1 MICQISSKFLNKNM
15 TFDALC
21 RLGIQPKLWTLCI
34 IIYTHNTKK
43 RCFLNLRQALES
55 LRLDVTKTMKESM
68 KHTTKNL
75 KGKWT
80 QHPLWL
86 DMNFILGFVSF
97 TWYLSSPLSRDGK
110 SERQATV
117 MRQFCQFTKFWNRTL
132 EAHLW
137 NKICS

>member
-1 MICQISSKFLNKNM
+1 MNFGTKIQIRWFARFLQNSIFGTKIWLL
-15 TFDALC
+15 TQCDI
-21 RLGIQPKLWTLCI
+21 LGIQPKLWTLCI

-86 DMNFILGFVSF
+86 GMNFILSFVSF
-97 TWYLSSPLSRDGK
+97 TWYLSSLMSRDGN

-117 MRQFCQFTKFWNRTL
+117 MRQFCQFTKFWN
-132 EAHLW
+132 
-137 NKICS
+137 